1 MDKRTFAG
9 AGARAWRINFA
20 MALALAYCVTGST
33 AYAQKP
39 LTLNDALSRALA
51 ADFAV
56 PAVSA
61 RIRGAEAGVR
71 QAGTRLNPSVGIEI
85 ENFAGSGAY
94 RGFSRPETTFFLQ
107 QTIEL
112 GNRRAARTGVA
123 RSELKTTRARGAV
136 RVLDLLREVEMAWIE
151 VVVAAA
157 QLRVAEDR
165 LTIARQ
171 LQNEIARR
179 AQAGRDPLFTQSR
192 ADAQVA
198 LEQIAVDQARAT
210 ARIARANLA
219 GYWRGSAEFEV
230 DLNAFESIVAKRQRQ
245 PFNVDIAVLEAERE
259 LARARVG
266 LERSRA
272 VPDPAV
278 RVGVRHFNET
288 GDSALI
294 AGLSIPLPLF
304 DTNRGNIE
312 KAEAERR
319 AAELDVQSA
328 RRTLR
333 RELERLHARLAAYAT
348 EARRIQTEV
357 IPRAEQAVQ
366 LIREGLERG
375 AFSYIEFVDAQ
386 RTLNDARLRRIEALR
401 SFHQDDATVGRL
413 TGRHTRLNV
422 RR

>member
-1 MDKRTFAG
+1 
-9 AGARAWRINFA
+9 
-20 MALALAYCVTGST
+20 
-33 AYAQKP
+33 
-39 LTLNDALSRALA
+39 
-51 ADFAV
+51 
-56 PAVSA
+56 
-61 RIRGAEAGVR
+61 
-71 QAGTRLNPSVGIEI
+71 
-85 ENFAGSGAY
+85 
-94 RGFSRPETTFFLQ
+94 
-107 QTIEL
+107 
-112 GNRRAARTGVA
+112 
-123 RSELKTTRARGAV
+123 
-136 RVLDLLREVEMAWIE
+136 VE
-151 VVVAAA
+151 
-157 QLRVAEDR
+157 
-165 LTIARQ
+165 
-171 LQNEIARR
+171 
-179 AQAGRDPLFTQSR
+179 
-192 ADAQVA
+192 
-198 LEQIAVDQARAT
+198 QARAT

-319 AAELDVQSA
+319 AAELDVKSA
-328 RRTLR
+328 RRALR
-333 RELERLHARLAAYAT
+333 RELERLHARLVAYAT

-386 RTLNDARLRRIEALR
+386 RTLNDARLRRLEALR